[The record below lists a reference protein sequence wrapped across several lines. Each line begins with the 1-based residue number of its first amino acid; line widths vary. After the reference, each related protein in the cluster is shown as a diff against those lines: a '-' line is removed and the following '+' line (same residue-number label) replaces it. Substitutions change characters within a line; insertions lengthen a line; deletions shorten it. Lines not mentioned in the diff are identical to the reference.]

1 MACGDDGGALLG
13 FLSGPVDP
21 VHPVSERWLTVI
33 NSTLSPITDLASL
46 YSVHLASLYSVHLTL
61 VII

>member
-21 VHPVSERWLTVI
+21 VHPVSLNKHALRLCVMDVI

-46 YSVHLASLYSVHLTL
+46 YYLTL
-61 VII
+61 MII